1 MSLPDIHTLVPHSGT
16 MSLLGRLLA
25 ADTETLCAEVAI
37 GPDTLFCSEGA
48 VGAWVGVEYMA
59 QAVAAHAGYGAR
71 QRGEPVRVGFLLGTR
86 RYACAQAAFPVGS
99 VLHVHVQRVIQGE
112 NGLGAY
118 DCRIVDGND
127 HRGGAGPELA
137 SATITV
143 YQPASIEEFLQRSS
157 E

>member
-1 MSLPDIHTLVPHSGT
+1 MSLPDIRTLVPHSGT
-16 MSLLGRLLA
+16 MSLLGRLRA
-25 ADTETLCAEVAI
+25 ADAETLCAEVAI
-37 GPDTLFCSEGA
+37 GAGTLFLDGGA

-71 QRGEPVRVGFLLGTR
+71 LRGEAVRMGFLLGTR
-86 RYACAQAAFPVGS
+86 RYACTVPAFPAGS
-99 VLHVHVQRVIQGE
+99 VLHVHVQRVLQGE

-118 DCRIVDGND
+118 DCRIVDGA
-127 HRGGAGPELA
+127 GGAEWA

-143 YQPASIEEFLQRSS
+143 FQPDNVEEFLQRSS

>member
-1 MSLPDIHTLVPHSGT
+1 LSLPDIRTLVPHSGT

-25 ADTETLCAEVAI
+25 ADDETLCAEVAI
-37 GPDTLFCSEGA
+37 GPGTLFLDGDE

-59 QAVAAHAGYGAR
+59 QAVAAHAGHGAR
-71 QRGEPVRVGFLLGTR
+71 LRGEPVRVGFLLGTR
-86 RYACAQAAFPVGS
+86 HYACTVPAFPAGS

-118 DCRIVDGND
+118 DCRIVDAA
-127 HRGGAGPELA
+127 GGAEWA

-143 YQPASIEEFLQRSS
+143 YQPDNVEEFLQRSS